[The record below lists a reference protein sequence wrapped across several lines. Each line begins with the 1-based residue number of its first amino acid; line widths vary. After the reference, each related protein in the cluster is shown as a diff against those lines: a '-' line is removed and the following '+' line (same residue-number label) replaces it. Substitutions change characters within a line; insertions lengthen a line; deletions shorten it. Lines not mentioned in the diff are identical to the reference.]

1 MHDRMSRPSRRQFI
15 GGSAAAAVGGLSL
28 GSFAAPALAQ
38 RAVPTLP
45 LGELRLTG
53 PPDEAYWW
61 KVRSQYNLIDGLT
74 FMNNGTLGPMPRV
87 VIEENDRIFR
97 EIAADPTNGYRRDD
111 LDGNRELLAEF
122 VGAEPE
128 EVAYTRSTTEG
139 MNIFSMGVDWN
150 EGDEILI
157 CTHEHNG
164 GIEPYLTLGLR
175 RKVTIKR
182 IEIPSPPESI
192 DQIVDLYERAIT
204 PMTRCIMVSH
214 ITYVTGL
221 LMPVKELSELA
232 HRHGL
237 MISVDGAHPLGMI
250 DLDMHD
256 LGCDHYA
263 APGQKWLMAGTGT
276 GLNYVSR
283 EMTPNVWPLMGAG
296 SYRNAET
303 DALEFYQDSRKYEDC
318 GQRDTPS
325 ALGMSSAIRFQ
336 NTIGKKAIETRVR
349 QLATRLKTGLSE
361 IDGVKLWTST
371 NPELS
376 AGLTLFSIRDIPM
389 ANIVEALMDR
399 DRIYIRTMGT
409 GDLNAVRAS
418 THIYNMPDEVDRL
431 LEGVRHVAT
440 HSSDY
445 MSESTA

>member
-1 MHDRMSRPSRRQFI
+1 MRHTVSRPSRRQFI
-15 GGSAAAAVGGLSL
+15 GSTAALAVGGLHL
-28 GSFAAPALAQ
+28 GNFAPRVLGQ

-45 LGELRLTG
+45 LDELRLSG
-53 PPDEAYWW
+53 SPDEAYWW

-74 FMNNGTLGPMPRV
+74 FMNNGTLGPMPKFVMDEHDRV
-87 VIEENDRIFR
+87 FR
-97 EIAADPTNGYRRDD
+97 EIASDPTNGYRRDA
-111 LDGNRELLAEF
+111 LDANRELLATF

-164 GIEPYLTLGLR
+164 GIEPYMTLEQR
-175 RKVTIKR
+175 RHIKITR

-204 PMTRCIMVSH
+204 PRTRCIMVSH
-214 ITYVTGL
+214 MTYVTGL
-221 LMPVKELSELA
+221 LMPVKELSALA
-232 HRHGL
+232 HRNGL

-250 DLDMHD
+250 ELDMHD

-263 APGQKWLMAGTGT
+263 AAGQKWIMAGTGT

-283 EMTPNVWPLMGAG
+283 DVMPNVWPLMGAG
-296 SYRNAET
+296 SFQNPDTGEL
-303 DALEFYQDSRKYEDC
+303 DFYQDSRKYEDC
-318 GQRDTPS
+318 GQRDVPS
-325 ALGMSSAIRFQ
+325 AFAMSAAVNFQ
-336 NTIGKKAIETRVR
+336 NTIGKKAIESRVR
-349 QLATRLKTGLSE
+349 QLTMQLKVGLAE
-361 IDGVKLWTST
+361 IDGVKLWTSMK
-371 NPELS
+371 PELS

-389 ANIVEALMDR
+389 ANITKALMDR

-418 THIYNMPDEVDRL
+418 THIYNMPHEIERL
-431 LEGVRHVAT
+431 LDGVRHLAT
-440 HSSDY
+440 HSSEY

>member
-1 MHDRMSRPSRRQFI
+1 VRQRVSRPSRRQFL
-15 GGSAAAAVGGLSL
+15 GSSTAAALGGLSL
-28 GSFAAPALAQ
+28 GSFASPARAQ

-87 VIEENDRIFR
+87 VMEEHDRVFR
-97 EIAADPTNGYRRDD
+97 EIAADPTNGSRRDE
-111 LDGNRELLAEF
+111 LDANRELFSAF

-128 EVAYTRSTTEG
+128 EVSYTRSTTEG
-139 MNIFSMGVDWN
+139 MNIFAMGVDWN

-164 GIEPYLTLGLR
+164 GIEAYMTLEQR
-175 RKVTIKR
+175 RKIKINR

-192 DQIVDLYERAIT
+192 DQIVDLYELAIT
-204 PMTRCIMVSH
+204 PKTRCIMVSH

-232 HRHGL
+232 HRNGL
-237 MISVDGAHPLGMI
+237 MLSVDGAHPLGMI
-250 DLDMHD
+250 AVDMHD

-283 EMTPNVWPLMGAG
+283 DVMPNVWPLMGAG
-296 SYRNAET
+296 TYRNAET
-303 DALEFYQDSRKYEDC
+303 DEVEFYQDSRKYEDC

-325 ALGMSSAIRFQ
+325 ALAMRTAIHFQ
-336 NTIGKKAIETRVR
+336 NTIGKKAIENRVR
-349 QLATRLKTGLSE
+349 QLTTRLKVGLAE
-361 IDGVKLWTST
+361 IDGVKLWTSM
-371 NPELS
+371 NPDLS
-376 AGLTLFSIRDIPM
+376 AGLTLFSIRDVPM

-399 DRIYIRTMGT
+399 DRVYIRTMGT
-409 GDLNAVRAS
+409 GNLNGVRAS

-431 LEGVRHVAT
+431 LDGVRHLAT
-440 HSSDY
+440 DWSDY
-445 MSESTA
+445 MHEPVV

>member
-1 MHDRMSRPSRRQFI
+1 MRYRESRPSRRQFI
-15 GGSAAAAVGGLSL
+15 GSSAAAAVGGLSL
-28 GSFAAPALAQ
+28 GSFALPALAQ

-45 LGELRLTG
+45 LDELRLTG

-87 VIEENDRIFR
+87 VMDEHDRVFR
-97 EIAADPTNGYRRDD
+97 EIAADPTNGSRRDE
-111 LDGNRELLAEF
+111 LDANRALLAAF
-122 VGAEPE
+122 VGAEPD

-139 MNIFSMGVDWN
+139 MNIFAMGVDWS

-164 GIEPYLTLGLR
+164 GIEAYLTLEQR
-175 RKVTIKR
+175 RHIKINR

-192 DQIVDLYERAIT
+192 DQIVDLYDRAIT
-204 PMTRCIMVSH
+204 PRTRCIMVSH

-232 HRHGL
+232 RRRGL

-250 DLDMHD
+250 DVNMHD

-263 APGQKWLMAGTGT
+263 APGQKRLMSGTGT
-276 GLNYVSR
+276 GLNYVR
-283 EMTPNVWPLMGAG
+283 RDVMANVWPLMGAG
-296 SYRNAET
+296 SYR
-303 DALEFYQDSRKYEDC
+303 DADTGELAFYADSRKYEDC

-325 ALGMSSAIRFQ
+325 ALGMSTAIRFQ
-336 NTIGKKAIETRVR
+336 NTIGKKAIEDRVR
-349 QLATRLKTGLSE
+349 QLTTRLKTGLAE
-361 IDGVKLWTST
+361 IDGVRLWTSM
-371 NPELS
+371 NPKLS
-376 AGLTLFSIRDIPM
+376 AGLTLFSIREIPM
-389 ANIVEALMDR
+389 ANVVAALLDR

-418 THIYNMPDEVDRL
+418 THVYNMPDEVDRFL
-431 LEGVRHVAT
+431 DGVRHLAL

-445 MSESTA
+445 MREPVA